1 MRIKSF
7 NQLPFKIGTT
17 SMVFGED
24 FLYNVR
30 LLKGLVDHI
39 EILLF
44 HTPSLNNIPGSHEI
58 EILKNIGQQENV
70 TFSVH
75 LPASLEIAST
85 EKGKREESVRLLN
98 EICLKTAQINPLY
111 YILHIPFTPPTL
123 VPVPGLYFT
132 TDHSQGWDEW
142 TNRAME
148 SLEMIHEGMGNGI
161 QLLVENINYS
171 PFFLEPF
178 WKQGQCQLCL
188 DIGHLMLGQEKVMD
202 SLKQYLNIAGE
213 IHLHGVIG
221 YKEHLSLSV
230 LPEMRVRKWLNYL
243 IRSSFK
249 GIMLLELFSPRDL
262 EESIDIVLE
271 TLSSGIGE

>member
-24 FLYNVR
+24 LLNNVR

-58 EILKNIGQQENV
+58 EILRNTGKQENV
-70 TFSVH
+70 TFTVH
-75 LPASLEIAST
+75 LPTSLEIAST

-98 EICLKTAQINPLY
+98 EICLKTAEMNPLY

-142 TNRAME
+142 TKRAIE
-148 SLEMIHEGMGNGI
+148 SLEMIHKRMGNGI

-178 WKQGQCQLCL
+178 QRQGLCELCL
-188 DIGHLMLGQEKVMD
+188 DLGHLMLGQEQVMN
-202 SLKQYLNIAGE
+202 SIEEYLDVIRE
-213 IHLHGVIG
+213 IHLHGVRG
-221 YKEHLSLSV
+221 YEEHLSLSV
-230 LPEMRVRKWLNYL
+230 LPERRVQKWLNYL

>member
-1 MRIKSF
+1 
-7 NQLPFKIGTT
+7 
-17 SMVFGED
+17 MVFGED
-24 FLYNVR
+24 LLNNVR

-58 EILKNIGQQENV
+58 EILRNTGKQENV
-70 TFSVH
+70 TFTVH
-75 LPASLEIAST
+75 LPTSLEIAST

-98 EICLKTAQINPLY
+98 EIFLKTAEMNPLY

-132 TDHSQGWDEW
+132 PDHSKGWDEW
-142 TNRAME
+142 TKRAVE
-148 SLEMIHEGMGNGI
+148 SLEKIHERMGNGI
-161 QLLVENINYS
+161 QVLVENINYS

-178 WKQGQCQLCL
+178 QRQGLCELCL
-188 DIGHLMLGQEKVMD
+188 DLGHLMLGQEQVMN
-202 SLKQYLNIAGE
+202 SIEEYLDVIRE
-213 IHLHGVIG
+213 IHLHGVRG
-221 YKEHLSLSV
+221 YEEHLSLSV
-230 LPEMRVRKWLNYL
+230 LPERRVQKWLNYL

>member
-30 LLKGLVDHI
+30 FLKGLVDHI

-58 EILKNIGQQENV
+58 EILKNIGKQENV
-70 TFSVH
+70 TFTVH

-98 EICLKTAQINPLY
+98 EICLKTAEINPLY